1 MSESPD
7 KENKTPS
14 DMEMLAAEI
23 CVRMKSN
30 MDEMSRLRPTASKI
44 PCLITAVAVELAELT
59 AALRDEINAR
69 LGAPVEKPKTMEKN

>member
-7 KENKTPS
+7 KAPS

-23 CVRMKSN
+23 SIRMKRR
-30 MDEMSRLRPTASKI
+30 MDEMSRLRPTAAKI
-44 PCLITAVAVELAELT
+44 PCLITAVAAELAELS